1 MVINLG
7 MNWEDFY
14 KENIMS
20 YIKSL
25 QENPFE
31 LITLILDLAI
41 VIFLLYCFF
50 KVVRGSRAWQL
61 IKGIAFLIIATWVS
75 GLLNLKILN
84 WILTGIMNL
93 GVIAIIV
100 IFQPELRRGL
110 EQLGTNKITKFFG
123 IDKDV
128 STKTKEDIYK
138 VVIAATE
145 LSKAKTGALIVF
157 ERDIKIKDIIATGI
171 PMDAEVSPQLLVNI
185 FEPKTPLHDGA
196 VVIAGNKIAAAACV
210 LPLADDKDIAKEL
223 GTRHRAAIGISKES
237 DSIVVV
243 VSEETG
249 KMSVAKDGTLIADV
263 REDVLKKILIGN
275 IVTKRFTSERKERKD
290 RLKKIKEDIQKEKK
304 FRNIIVLVND
314 INRINLNDFAF
325 GINEVLIIED
335 NKKNREKLKYLHSIN
350 WSKIINDNFKNRLFF
365 SEYNF
370 CDYTDYKNKYVST
383 FYYLDTEKINRI
395 KYFLRE
401 NKNKNAH
408 IICNS
413 ELETEIKKELPN
425 ADCIVVD
432 LEDYIDKERN
442 VYD

>member
-7 MNWEDFY
+7 MNWENFY

-25 QENPFE
+25 QGNPFE

-50 KVVRGSRAWQL
+50 KMVKGSRAWQL
-61 IKGIAFLIIATWVS
+61 IKGIALLIIATWVS

-100 IFQPELRRGL
+100 IFQPELRRAL
-110 EQLGTNKITKFFG
+110 EQLGTNKLTKFFG

-145 LSKAKTGALIVF
+145 LAKTKTGALIVF
-157 ERDIKIKDIIATGI
+157 ERDIKIQDVAATGI
-171 PMDAEVSPQLLVNI
+171 PMNADVSPQLLVNI

-196 VVIAGNKIAAAACV
+196 VVIAGNKIVSAACV

-237 DSIVVV
+237 DSIVVI

-249 KMSVAKDGTLIADV
+249 KISVAKDGTLIADV
-263 REDVLKKILIGN
+263 REDVLKKILISN
-275 IVTKRFTSERKERKD
+275 IVTKRLTVEKKERKNK
-290 RLKKIKEDIQKEKK
+290 LKEIKEKMKK
-304 FRNIIVLVND
+304 
-314 INRINLNDFAF
+314 
-325 GINEVLIIED
+325 
-335 NKKNREKLKYLHSIN
+335 
-350 WSKIINDNFKNRLFF
+350 
-365 SEYNF
+365 SE
-370 CDYTDYKNKYVST
+370 
-383 FYYLDTEKINRI
+383 
-395 KYFLRE
+395 
-401 NKNKNAH
+401 
-408 IICNS
+408 
-413 ELETEIKKELPN
+413 
-425 ADCIVVD
+425 
-432 LEDYIDKERN
+432 
-442 VYD
+442 